1 MTRESSPVR
10 VRRAAAAVPGEHAF
24 TADPSRGR
32 LPRGTGASAPLPE
45 RLPAVTGTSA
55 PFRGRV
61 LVVPGAPDPLR
72 GHLPAGPDTPLV
84 ADPCRP
90 ADRPDIAD
98 VLLCGCGHA
107 APSPEEAGRALLR
120 AHPGCLVA
128 AVHGPDGRGVL
139 TTPWGL
145 VLVTPL
151 ARAGRAEH
159 GAHPWGTAAAAV
171 LVYAWLVGGRDLT
184 ALPDTVL
191 RPARNPTVPPRP
203 GTGADG
209 GPAPERAPVPGRPH
223 VHEVYVRGDGVIPTP
238 PGVPPHAVWPGPWAA
253 AAPPPP
259 RRPRGPGRAPLGVRR
274 VPRSPPGP

>member
-1 MTRESSPVR
+1 MTPEASPVR
-10 VRRAAAAVPGEHAF
+10 GGRKAAAEPGEHAFTADPGEHASTAEPEEHAF

-32 LPRGTGASAPLPE
+32 LPLGTGVSVPLPE
-45 RLPAVTGTSA
+45 RLPVGTGAST

-61 LVVPGAPDPLR
+61 LVVPGAPYPLWA
-72 GHLPAGPDTPLV
+72 HLPAGPDTPLV

-107 APSPEEAGRALLR
+107 APSAEEAGRALLR

-128 AVHGPDGRGVL
+128 AVHGPDGRGLL
-139 TTPWGL
+139 TTPRGL

-151 ARAGRAEH
+151 ACAGRAER
-159 GAHPWGTAAAAV
+159 GAHRWGTAAAAA
-171 LVYAWLVGGRDLT
+171 LVYAWLVSGRDLT

-191 RPARNPTVPPRP
+191 RSARNPSLPPQP

-223 VHEVYVRGDGVIPTP
+223 VHEVYVR
-238 PGVPPHAVWPGPWAA
+238 AE
-253 AAPPPP
+253 
-259 RRPRGPGRAPLGVRR
+259 RR
-274 VPRSPPGP
+274 

>member
-1 MTRESSPVR
+1 MGGVTPEASPVR
-10 VRRAAAAVPGEHAF
+10 GGRKVAAEPGEHAF

-32 LPRGTGASAPLPE
+32 LPAGTGAPAPLPE
-45 RLPAVTGTSA
+45 RLPAGTGASA
-55 PFRGRV
+55 PSREHV
-61 LVVPGAPDPLR
+61 LVVPGAPDPLG
-72 GHLPAGPDTPLV
+72 GHIAAGPDTPLV

-90 ADRPDIAD
+90 ADRPHIAD
-98 VLLCGCGHA
+98 VLLCRCGHA

-139 TTPWGL
+139 TTPQGL

-151 ARAGRAEH
+151 ACPGRAEH
-159 GAHPWGTAAAAV
+159 GAHRWGTAAAAA

-191 RPARNPTVPPRP
+191 RSARKPTVPPQP

-209 GPAPERAPVPGRPH
+209 GTAPERAPVPGRPP
-223 VHEVYVRGDGVIPTP
+223 VHEVYVR
-238 PGVPPHAVWPGPWAA
+238 AE
-253 AAPPPP
+253 P
-259 RRPRGPGRAPLGVRR
+259 R
-274 VPRSPPGP
+274 